1 MHKNNYTKYLYI
13 ICLAIYGYSRACIEK
28 RSKEKDGKHSK
39 TVEKVDV
46 HILTSHTTTLKSM
59 GSKAI
64 AIPPECTPCFAL
76 RVCQSCESCEALFF
90 LETPQEV
97 FFLKLV
103 DHRKA
108 GRFLPHLP
116 LACLQDSDWTCRNH
130 LHKQLEENKHGMYLH
145 SQQGALANYGPC
157 TGNRVAQWKQKLK
170 YKQGNLQFEVVI
182 CTKDSMQH
190 IWTYTIGG
198 EQTNSPES

>member
-1 MHKNNYTKYLYI
+1 
-13 ICLAIYGYSRACIEK
+13 
-28 RSKEKDGKHSK
+28 
-39 TVEKVDV
+39 
-46 HILTSHTTTLKSM
+46 M
-59 GSKAI
+59 GFKAI
-64 AIPPECTPCFAL
+64 PIPPECTPCFAL
-76 RVCQSCESCEALFF
+76 RVCQSCESCEALFYR
-90 LETPQEV
+90 ETPQEV

-116 LACLQDSDWTCRNH
+116 LACLQDSDWTCQNH

-145 SQQGALANYGPC
+145 SQQGAPANYGPC
-157 TGNRVAQWKQKLK
+157 TGNRVAQWKQQLK

-198 EQTNSPES
+198 EQTTALKVRSGGISLYYVYIYRYEWSVGCWWNSAEKMREHMGHFWLPEPQFQWTGGKNTCA